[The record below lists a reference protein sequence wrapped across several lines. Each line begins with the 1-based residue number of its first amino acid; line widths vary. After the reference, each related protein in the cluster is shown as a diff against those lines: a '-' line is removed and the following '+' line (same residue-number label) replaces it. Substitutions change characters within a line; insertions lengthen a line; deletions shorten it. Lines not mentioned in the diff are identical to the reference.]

1 MNRKT
6 KFIESP
12 FLAIGYTW
20 ILLMGYGILYL
31 VYLSP
36 ISAEKN
42 GEQLSLISHIIAF
55 FFSGFLPTF
64 IFIFYIHRGAS
75 VIEISKTGIKKSLIK
90 VFYRREIKWEEL
102 VEMRI
107 IHRVNAW
114 LFISKVSMGNFSY
127 EQLVKRKDTIQMTM
141 SKKLYD
147 TIMQYTS
154 KEIIGIVEKNAD
166 NLD

>member
-20 ILLMGYGILYL
+20 LLVMGYGLLYL
-31 VYLSP
+31 VNLSP

-42 GEQLSLISHIIAF
+42 GEQLSLISHIIVL
-55 FFSGFLPTF
+55 FFSGFLPTV

-75 VIEISKTGIKKSLIK
+75 VIEISRTGIKKSLFKI
-90 VFYRREIKWEEL
+90 FYRREIKWEEL
-102 VEMRI
+102 TEMRI

-114 LFISKVSMGNFSY
+114 LFASKVSMKNYSY
-127 EQLVKRKDTIQMTM
+127 EELVKRKDTIQMTM
-141 SKKLYD
+141 SKKLYE
-147 TIMQYTS
+147 IIREYTS
-154 KEIIGIVEKNAD
+154 QEINGIEED
-166 NLD
+166 